1 MTYRANL
8 PGSRRLPTL
17 RNRRRFK
24 PDPADKPVLGS
35 RTGLLPQYFP
45 NSPQHDLDEGHQQ
58 VAHIGTYALPEIRGW
73 AAHIAGYALLDV
85 LITLEQRITD
95 SDPGDRG
102 FRLDVGDPRQ
112 RIVYFSYS
120 CR

>member
-1 MTYRANL
+1 MRRPVDQNTRSVRYRSL
-8 PGSRRLPTL
+8 RRL
-17 RNRRRFK
+17 RQN
-24 PDPADKPVLGS
+24 
-35 RTGLLPQYFP
+35 
-45 NSPQHDLDEGHQQ
+45 
-58 VAHIGTYALPEIRGW
+58 GTYAPHETKGR

-85 LITLEQRITD
+85 LITLERRITD

-102 FRLDVGDPRQ
+102 LRLDVGDPRQ